1 MSEHVVD
8 ARPAARLDGDVVV
21 VGGGAAGVAAA
32 VTAARQGLKVVL
44 IERYGF
50 CGGGAVAGLSGTVC
64 GLYLARQNPNT
75 VPDQIVFGFTQE
87 FVELLEQKDG
97 LAEPVRYGNTY
108 TRVHDPLVW
117 REAGDFVLAEA
128 GVRVLYHA
136 LVTEALVDGDAVAGV
151 VVWTRG
157 GKIAVRG
164 RKAIQPGGDADGAAM
179 ASHAN
184 TVGREG
190 AVQNPTLIF
199 GLAGV
204 DVDRFMGRYGPDT
217 ILGKE
222 VSDLI
227 RRVGAAGEYRLPR
240 AKIFLFPTSRPGE
253 LLCNCTRIVGA
264 DGRELNALRIED
276 LSEAELEGR
285 RQMREYARFF
295 RDHLEGCEESWVNDT
310 GVEVGVRQGRQ
321 IAGLET
327 LSNADVETA
336 RKRPDGI
343 VKSAW
348 PIELHKGDTPKVVWL
363 LDDYYEV
370 PYDCFVP
377 RTGNN
382 LLTAGRCL
390 SAEHE
395 AMASARVTAQ
405 CFAYGHAI
413 GHAAAH
419 ALREKIQPRDIDG
432 ATLRQILNADGARLD

>member
-1 MSEHVVD
+1 
-8 ARPAARLDGDVVV
+8 
-21 VGGGAAGVAAA
+21 
-32 VTAARQGLKVVL
+32 
-44 IERYGF
+44 
-50 CGGGAVAGLSGTVC
+50 
-64 GLYLARQNPNT
+64 
-75 VPDQIVFGFTQE
+75 
-87 FVELLEQKDG
+87 
-97 LAEPVRYGNTY
+97 
-108 TRVHDPLVW
+108 
-117 REAGDFVLAEA
+117 
-128 GVRVLYHA
+128 
-136 LVTEALVDGDAVAGV
+136 
-151 VVWTRG
+151 
-157 GKIAVRG
+157 
-164 RKAIQPGGDADGAAM
+164 
-179 ASHAN
+179 
-184 TVGREG
+184 
-190 AVQNPTLIF
+190 
-199 GLAGV
+199 
-204 DVDRFMGRYGPDT
+204 
-217 ILGKE
+217 
-222 VSDLI
+222 
-227 RRVGAAGEYRLPR
+227 
-240 AKIFLFPTSRPGE
+240 
-253 LLCNCTRIVGA
+253 
-264 DGRELNALRIED
+264 
-276 LSEAELEGR
+276 
-285 RQMREYARFF
+285 MREYARFF
-295 RDHLEGCEESWVNDT
+295 REHLEGCEKSWVNDT

-363 LDDYYEV
+363 LDDCYEV